1 MKKAKTELGVEVSP
15 MKKPPLLQLALDY
28 FELAPAIAM
37 AQIIHKEVDTL
48 EIGTPLTKAGG
59 MLAVRTI
66 RELCPDNYILADIK
80 SPDVGGGEAKMAF
93 DAGADWMTVLGAAP
107 LDTVKLALEEANSRP
122 GKEMFI
128 ELTGIRDILGRAREW
143 RSIGVERMVYH
154 RGWDEGNLSRSWD
167 EQDLATIRELIKMGF
182 KVSVAG
188 GLGLDMIPFF
198 KDVDIS
204 VFIIG
209 RAIRETPDP
218 AATAR
223 QFRAAINQ
231 HFSGTTPSNSK
242 YQDQAAKAI
251 RWGVS
256 EMGLMLTIDGRDCP
270 GCDSTGRFCTGTRSD
285 IQVPAGMDSRQLVA
299 RIATNLGPGERSAI
313 GQDSANAFYLDLGL
327 LSQINNNNV
336 LSILSATGSA
346 IQYFG
351 QVANTE
357 AGLIAAQNILSE

>member
-1 MKKAKTELGVEVSP
+1 
-15 MKKPPLLQLALDY
+15 MKKPPLIQLALDY
-28 FELAPAIAM
+28 FDLAPAVAM
-37 AQIIHKEVDTL
+37 AQIVHKEVDAL

-66 RELCPDNYILADIK
+66 RELCPGNLILADIK

-128 ELTGIRDILGRAREW
+128 ELTGIRDIIARAREW

-167 EQDLATIRELIKMGF
+167 SQDLATIRELINMGF
-182 KVSVAG
+182 KISVAG

-198 KDVDIS
+198 QGVDIS
-204 VFIIG
+204 VFVIG

-223 QFRAAINQ
+223 KFRAVINEV
-231 HFSGTTPSNSK
+231 FSDSSTSTSK
-242 YQDQAAKAI
+242 FEDQAAKAI

-256 EMGLMLTIDGRDCP
+256 ELGLMLTVDGRECP
-270 GCDSTGRFCTGTRSD
+270 GCNSQGRFCYGIRTD
-285 IQVPAGMDSRQLVA
+285 IQVPKGVDNQQFVD
-299 RIATNLGPGERSAI
+299 RIAANLGPGERGILGS
-313 GQDSANAFYLDLGL
+313 DSAGTFYLDLAQL
-327 LSQINNNNV
+327 PQINTSNV
-336 LSILSATGSA
+336 MGILSATGNA
-346 IQYFG
+346 LQYFG
-351 QVANTE
+351 YSVDPEVALTT
-357 AGLIAAQNILSE
+357 AHNILAE